1 MYVINGRLVTRTS
14 LQTSSTFSVSSK
26 QIKSS
31 WFKTTRTRRYCVN
44 GAGGHRLGLLP
55 TKSRYRVWRMIFSRT
70 PKPSL
75 DMLLV
80 IFTIVW
86 AMIFSRTPKPSLDM
100 LLVIFT
106 IVWAGSGHSRRQRQ
120 SLSTPDFVDFLL
132 QISLL
137 NPNKTSVT
145 SSTTVVILLL
155 LVHHYVQ

>member
-31 WFKTTRTRRYCVN
+31 WFKITRTRRYCVN

-55 TKSRYRVWRMIFSRT
+55 TKSRYRVWR
-70 PKPSL
+70 
-75 DMLLV
+75 
-80 IFTIVW
+80 
-86 AMIFSRTPKPSLDM
+86 MIFSRTPKPSLDM